1 MTTTTKD
8 RFTVTLTFSDIVS
21 VLMVKKAIQDAISAQ
36 QESQD
41 RTNFSEN
48 ESIIRN
54 LKKTLEQ
61 VNSYKPVV
69 HKS

>member
-8 RFTVTLTFSDIVS
+8 RFAVTLTFSDIVS
-21 VLMVKKAIQDAISAQ
+21 VLMVKKAIQDAISVQ